1 MARTWTP
8 AQSAAMQYQKT
19 SLLVSAA
26 AGSGK
31 TATLTQR
38 IINQITSNEDCTLD
52 RMLIVTFTRAAAAE
66 LRARIAGALTEA
78 IAKDPA
84 NRHLNRQLLLLPGA
98 HIHTI
103 DAFFGEPVR
112 ANFERL
118 GLPAGFRMA
127 DDGEA
132 DGIAAAVMGEVI
144 EDFYESCRDQNGV
157 LGLSADSAFLQFVET
172 LISSRDFSAL
182 VPTLTELYQKLVTS
196 ERGVLR
202 IADCAARI
210 DAESHGDFFDSLW
223 GAQLRDHTINS
234 LLAMEQKFLRAKE
247 EIKDD
252 A

>member
-1 MARTWTP
+1 MARQWTP
-8 AQSAAMQYQKT
+8 AQSAAMQYKKT

-38 IINQITSNEDCTLD
+38 IINQITEDESCTLE

-66 LRARIAGALTEA
+66 LRARIASALTEA
-78 IAKDPA
+78 IAQDPG
-84 NRHLNRQLLLLPGA
+84 NRHLNHQLLLLPGA

-132 DGIAAAVMGEVI
+132 DGMHDRVLHWILVFDFRDGE
-144 EDFYESCRDQNGV
+144 
-157 LGLSADSAFLQFVET
+157 FLAYDP
-172 LISSRDFSAL
+172 LY
-182 VPTLTELYQKLVTS
+182 VPTSAKAPNYIRIGHDEMEALIKTPLGASVIS
-196 ERGVLR
+196 VGERE
-202 IADCAARI
+202 A
-210 DAESHGDFFDSLW
+210 
-223 GAQLRDHTINS
+223 
-234 LLAMEQKFLRAKE
+234 
-247 EIKDD
+247 
-252 A
+252 